1 MIINYTT
8 DTDTD
13 TYWFLASEKYLAL
26 LVWNRVSGPDY
37 TEIRKRPWHAN
48 RVLRFLFLFFIFYET
63 LCNLC
68 NGYIK

>member
-13 TYWFLASEKYLAL
+13 TNWFLASEKYLAL

-48 RVLRFLFLFFIFYET
+48 RVLRYAYPRCVTITLSKILFL
-63 LCNLC
+63 
-68 NGYIK
+68 